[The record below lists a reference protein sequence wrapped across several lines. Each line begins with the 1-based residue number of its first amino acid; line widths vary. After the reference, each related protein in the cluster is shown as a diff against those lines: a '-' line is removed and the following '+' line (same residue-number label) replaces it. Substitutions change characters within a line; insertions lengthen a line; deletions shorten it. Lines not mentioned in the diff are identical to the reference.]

1 MQLQHLRRSLKAAVV
16 APSVN
21 RTLTTVLRAAL
32 PPRTRMRPSVA
43 RYLPRVGVVEA
54 NLPGGGVLRLWSRGD
69 DEVASIVFWRGW
81 AGHEPETAIAFFE
94 WARSARVTL
103 DIGAHVGYFALLAA
117 CANPAGRVFA
127 FEPLSRVRDRLV
139 RNVALNDLENVASLP
154 VALGSRSGKAEF
166 FHVDDCIPS
175 SSSLSGE
182 FMRSIV
188 DESRLGSSEVDVMT
202 VDQFVAEN
210 GLAGSVDLV
219 KMDTENTE
227 DEVLRGMTR
236 TLVTDRPVIVCE
248 VLQRRT
254 GEAIEAILTPLGYQ
268 ICHLKAGGPER
279 CDHIRPDP
287 AWRNFCFLPPDAT
300 IAR

>member
-1 MQLQHLRRSLKAAVV
+1 M
-16 APSVN
+16 APFVN
-21 RTLTTVLRAAL
+21 QTLTTALRAAL
-32 PPRTRMRPSVA
+32 PPRIRMRPSVA

-54 NLPGGGVLRLWSRGD
+54 ALPSGGVLRLWSRGD
-69 DEVASIVFWRGW
+69 DEIASIIFWRGW
-81 AGHEPETAIAFFE
+81 SGHEPETATAFYE

-127 FEPLSRVRDRLV
+127 FEPLPRVRDRLD
-139 RNVALNDLENVASLP
+139 RNVALNGLENVASLSI
-154 VALGSRSGKAEF
+154 ALGSCSGKAEF
-166 FHVDDCIPS
+166 FHVDDGIPS

-188 DESRLGSSEVDVMT
+188 DETRLASSEVDVMT

-219 KMDTENTE
+219 KIDTENTE
-227 DEVLRGMTR
+227 DEIFRGMTH
-236 TLVTDRPVIVCE
+236 TLETDRPVIVCE
-248 VLQRRT
+248 VLQMRT

-268 ICHLKAGGPER
+268 IFHLTADGAER

-287 AWRNFCFLPPDAT
+287 AWRNYCFLPPGTT
-300 IAR
+300 IDR